1 MKQQQHSLDM
11 SASYH
16 SLHAQLNLM
25 SEGVASCGEDSYF
38 VSVKKNMMGIADGV
52 SAWSAYGLGNSGYLA
67 FYLMSCVKAA
77 VERKAV
83 TDTLEMIHESM
94 DTIWNLFDARAVQI
108 PNGSSTI
115 TTVKLA
121 EDSITQKPYL
131 EYTNLGD
138 CMLMV
143 IRSEK
148 LDNDIINYK
157 MLHYSKRLYAFHE
170 HARGVPVP
178 LQLVFYP
185 AQGRKTS
192 QEQTEGSDTQR
203 VEVQTDDII
212 ILATDGLWDN
222 LSADETLRIVS
233 SYFANRKSFV
243 LKTSNH
249 SKEISKKL
257 VEAAYN
263 NNIKPDDITCVVG
276 IVAQRS

>member
-1 MKQQQHSLDM
+1 MTKHTIDM
-11 SASYH
+11 AASYH
-16 SLHAQLNLM
+16 ALHTQLNLVA
-25 SEGVASCGEDSYF
+25 EGVGSCGEDSYF
-38 VSVKKNMMGIADGV
+38 ISTKKNMMGIADGV

-67 FYLMSCVKAA
+67 FYLMSCVKAS
-77 VERKAV
+77 VERRAV
-83 TDTLEMIHESM
+83 TNTLAMIHEGM
-94 DTIWNLFDARAVQI
+94 DTIWNLYDTRVAQM

-115 TTVKLA
+115 TTIKLE
-121 EDSITQKPYL
+121 EDPVSHKPFL

-138 CMLMV
+138 CMVMV

-148 LDNDIINYK
+148 LENDIINYK
-157 MLHYSKRLYAFHE
+157 MVHYSKRLYAFHE

-203 VEVQTDDII
+203 VDVQSDDII

-222 LSADETLRIVS
+222 LSADETLKIVS

-243 LKTSNH
+243 QKTTNH
-249 SKEISKKL
+249 SREISKKL

-263 NNIKPDDITCVVG
+263 NNFKPDDITCVVG
-276 IVAQRS
+276 IIGTQK

>member
-1 MKQQQHSLDM
+1 MMKHTLDM

-16 SLHAQLNLM
+16 ALHTQINLM
-25 SEGVASCGEDSYF
+25 AEGVASCGEDAYF
-38 VSVKKNMMGIADGV
+38 ISTKKNMMGIADGV

-67 FYLMSCVKAA
+67 FYLMNCIKATIEKRA
-77 VERKAV
+77 I
-83 TDTLEMIHESM
+83 TDTLQMIHAGM
-94 DTIWNLFDARAVQI
+94 DTIWTLYDTRAAQL
-108 PNGSSTI
+108 PNGSSTV
-115 TTVKLA
+115 TTIKLE
-121 EDSITQKPYL
+121 EDPVTHKPYL

-138 CMLMV
+138 CMVMI

-157 MLHYSKRLYAFHE
+157 MVHYSKRLYAFHE

-222 LSADETLRIVS
+222 LSADEALRIVS

-243 LKTSNH
+243 LKTTNH
-249 SKEISKKL
+249 SKELSKKL

-263 NNIKPDDITCVVG
+263 SNIKPDDITCVVG
-276 IVAQRS
+276 IVSGAK